1 MVPAMDLIET
11 LLFNGSMI
19 YSSMQRKIW
28 CWLVISTSIELSH
41 RNRDGGNMNDITIFN
56 EIISNLGLMEIPV
69 KASNF
74 TWSNM
79 QSLPLEQIDWVFTT
93 PNWTCDFPN
102 ILLLPMARL
111 TPDHIPCKVQ
121 IGTSIPKAQIFR
133 FQNFWVEY
141 QGFYD
146 LVKYV
151 WSTNIWLLI
160 VQPESLP
167 NLNS

>member
-1 MVPAMDLIET
+1 MGKPGLSLLSMVPAMDLIET

-19 YSSMQRKIW
+19 YSSMQRKTG

-41 RNRDGGNMNDITIFN
+41 RNRDVGWIF
-56 EIISNLGLMEIPV
+56 
-69 KASNF
+69 
-74 TWSNM
+74 
-79 QSLPLEQIDWVFTT
+79 LPLPTGLVI
-93 PNWTCDFPN
+93 FPN
-102 ILLLPMARL
+102 TLLPMARL

-151 WSTNIWLLI
+151 WSTNILATNSATRITTKFKLLRAALKKWSR
-160 VQPESLP
+160 SLS
-167 NLNS
+167 NLKC